1 MPSKCNNK
9 SISKLLNQL
18 ISSYRIPF
26 SRDCYINIYHRC
38 SQARGPQ
45 EERPD
50 PLVDPAEPICFGQIS
65 YMWAM
70 SLLHSEYVF

>member
-1 MPSKCNNK
+1 M
-9 SISKLLNQL
+9 
-18 ISSYRIPF
+18 PF

-65 YMWAM
+65 YI
-70 SLLHSEYVF
+70 LYVGNEPPPL